1 MPEKPQLISKG
12 DILPPLKDFLSV
24 IDHNAYIERM
34 LHYTGGPANAR
45 SYLETALASSKS
57 RGNDP
62 CTNVRIDELTS
73 SITGR
78 RAKLV
83 LLAGSYIPIDMAE
96 AAMKI
101 LMKPNEYRFKD
112 KKNASR
118 IEKSIF
124 IFNKNSGCLASE
136 DVIIY
141 AGEDYVNNNFIPN
154 EERVA

>member
-1 MPEKPQLISKG
+1 MPEKPQLILKG
-12 DILPPLKDFLSV
+12 DTLPSLKDFLSV

-34 LHYTGGPANAR
+34 FHYTGGPESAR
-45 SYLETALASSKS
+45 SYLKTLMECANL
-57 RGNDP
+57 RGNEL
-62 CTNVRIDELTS
+62 CANVRIDELTS

-83 LLAGSYIPIDMAE
+83 LLSGSYIPIDMAE

-112 KKNASR
+112 KENASR